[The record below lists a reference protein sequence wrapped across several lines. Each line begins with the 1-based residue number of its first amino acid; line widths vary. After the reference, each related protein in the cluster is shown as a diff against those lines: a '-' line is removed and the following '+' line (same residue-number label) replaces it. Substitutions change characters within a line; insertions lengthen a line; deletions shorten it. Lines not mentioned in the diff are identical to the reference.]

1 MKVQAI
7 FQEIKNFGA
16 LGPLAVFVVAAPG
29 VGAILLTATSDLWF
43 DLFKNLP
50 HQQSIPTY
58 LILTVL
64 LAGLSFI
71 PTHAS
76 SLIGGLLFG
85 LVFGPIFSLLG
96 VAGAAFFSFV
106 FMKKIIGEKAVI
118 AISQKPKAQKIY
130 KELLLKSPTQTC
142 FFIFLIRLSPI
153 MPFAGTNL
161 ILSAAKVNALSF
173 IIGSCLGLAPR
184 VILVA
189 LMGAELNE
197 LDLSK
202 AGDQRLAIIGILSTI
217 FVIYFIG
224 KIAKKALGQPN
235 LAS

>member
-1 MKVQAI
+1 MKVKTLI
-7 FQEIKNFGA
+7 QEIKNFGA
-16 LGPLAVFVVAAPG
+16 LGPLAVFVVVTPG
-29 VGAILLTATSDLWF
+29 LGAIALTATSNLWLDAF
-43 DLFKNLP
+43 QNLP
-50 HQQSIPTY
+50 HQLSIPLY
-58 LILTVL
+58 LFLTIL

-85 LVFGPIFSLLG
+85 LVLGPVLSLLG
-96 VAGAAFFSFV
+96 VVGAALFSFI

-161 ILSAAKVNALSF
+161 ILSAAKVNSLSF
-173 IIGSCLGLAPR
+173 IVGSFLGLAPR

-202 AGDQRLAIIGILSTI
+202 TGDQRLAIIGIVSTI
-217 FVIYFIG
+217 LVIYFIG
-224 KIAKKALGQPN
+224 KIAKKALDRPH